1 MNTTEKTAGK
11 KAGIQTITQVAVM
24 TAVIAVVSQLSIPMP
39 AGVPMTLQTF
49 IIPLAA
55 LVLGTKKGTLA
66 TLLYVLIGIVGVPV
80 FSGLSGGPGV
90 AFGITGGFII
100 SFPLMALAAG
110 LAGEKAEKLRPSGK
124 SAAAAVIIAGLVI
137 GAVINYLAGMGWF
150 SKFTGSSMKEAFVLC
165 VLPFLPTTVVKIA
178 AAAWIGPA
186 LRKTLRRA
194 GVLDGTA

>member
-1 MNTTEKTAGK
+1 MKTTEKTAGK

-66 TLLYVLIGIVGVPV
+66 ALLYVLIGIVGVPV

-110 LAGEKAEKLRPSGK
+110 EAAERKIWFLAGIVPPE
-124 SAAAAVIIAGLVI
+124 AAA
-137 GAVINYLAGMGWF
+137 F
-150 SKFTGSSMKEAFVLC
+150 
-165 VLPFLPTTVVKIA
+165 A
-178 AAAWIGPA
+178 AAMHMKQTEWFTDYLLLDLSDVEGMRYG
-186 LRKTLRRA
+186 RK
-194 GVLDGTA
+194 